1 MQTNAM
7 HDTRKGE
14 IRTMSTPHD
23 EPERTLPEVITIP
36 NIKGEMCELRPATW
50 ADCERMDDIHAFD
63 DAEVITGKS
72 SRAERAA
79 VRSWV
84 SRSIVWTGGGTS
96 AGAMPDYSDP
106 ESRGVMAWSM
116 YAPERPSS
124 AAPQGSDD
132 AGGHAE
138 EPASHLIGMIFLV
151 DIDGWGKSA
160 RLQVV
165 LGIDY
170 RGRGYSRDAMPR
182 VMTYGFAP
190 EPVGLGLERI
200 WLSLPDANT
209 RNSSVYES
217 LGFDLTGRSR
227 NAMWDGRDGT
237 YHDLLI
243 FDEIAEEYDPI
254 RSLAAFGLHNIIDN
268 PGVKEALAARERT
281 MEIAQRTADG
291 ADGTVDGA
299 DGTNAAAGAGSD
311 DAVAGGA
318 GSDDA
323 GRASGADRANRGSS
337 QAPGAADAATS
348 AASSAAGQDADLP
361 GGTPD
366 EETSSSMHTEW
377 AYGDDASRQ
386 PEKRAWWRNLGRNRN
401 RKGDA

>member
-1 MQTNAM
+1 
-7 HDTRKGE
+7 
-14 IRTMSTPHD
+14 MSTPHD

-50 ADCERMDDIHAFD
+50 ADCERMDDIRAFD

-84 SRSIVWTGGGTS
+84 SRSIVWTGAGTS
-96 AGAMPDYSDP
+96 ADAMPDYSDP
-106 ESRGVMAWSM
+106 ESRGVMAWAM
-116 YAPERPSS
+116 FAPERPSS
-124 AAPQGSDD
+124 AAAQSPDD
-132 AGGHAE
+132 GDGHTE

-151 DIDGWGKSA
+151 DIDGWSKSA

-227 NAMWDGRDGT
+227 NAMWDSRDGT

-281 MEIAQRTADG
+281 MEIAQRAADG
-291 ADGTVDGA
+291 ADASAGTGGTDGTDA
-299 DGTNAAAGAGSD
+299 AGGTNA
-311 DAVAGGA
+311 AGGA

-323 GRASGADRANRGSS
+323 GADGAGSDGADRANRGFS
-337 QAPGAADAATS
+337 QEPGADAAS
-348 AASSAAGQDADLP
+348 AASGADADLP

-366 EETSSSMHTEW
+366 EEASSSMHTEW